1 MLLLNC
7 CLIINS
13 KNNRMGTKIDCPL
26 LDFGI
31 VEYPMIMASFVSK
44 SGRTVGGAFIVDTAS
59 RHNVMNEAILGILQD
74 NCLRYDGK
82 MTLTSFSG
90 EGIQGK
96 EVHLDFCVGD
106 CLFSERFY
114 AAQGLSFD
122 SVFGEHVV
130 LGILGIEFLVKYGLA
145 LDFQKRSLHSSSMI
159 EKKMELSEYSFV
171 FPQEYGFS
179 KYGLPVVGM
188 VKNGKEY
195 ICLVDSGSN
204 LNITTKYVLGN
215 GDITNRHTGLKSS
228 LTSVAGTK
236 MTDLMNVDFDLLSI
250 GNKIGE
256 IKIKKY
262 STDFQVIDNS
272 KFILEGESNIPPI
285 SAIIGAGFLLEQKW
299 VVDFASGLVYSVN
312 N

>member
-1 MLLLNC
+1 MLNC
-7 CLIINS
+7 YQVINS

-31 VEYPMIMASFVSK
+31 VEYPMVMASFVSK
-44 SGRTVGGAFIVDTAS
+44 SGRTVGGAFMVDTAS

-106 CLFSERFY
+106 CQFSERFY

-145 LDFQKRSLHSSSMI
+145 LDFENRSLHSSSII
-159 EKKMELSEYSFV
+159 EEKMELSEYSFV

-188 VKNGKEY
+188 VKNRKEY
-195 ICLVDSGSN
+195 VCLVDSGSN
-204 LNITTKYVLGN
+204 LNTTTKYVLGN

>member
-1 MLLLNC
+1 MLNC

-26 LDFGI
+26 LDFRI

-96 EVHLDFCVGD
+96 EVHLDFCVGG
-106 CLFSERFY
+106 CQFSERFY

-145 LDFQKRSLHSSSMI
+145 LDFEKRSLHSSSMI
-159 EKKMELSEYSFV
+159 EEKMELSEYSFV

>member
-1 MLLLNC
+1 MLNC

-106 CLFSERFY
+106 GLFSERFY

-145 LDFQKRSLHSSSMI
+145 LDFEKRSLHSSSMI
-159 EKKMELSEYSFV
+159 EEKMELSEYSFV

-188 VKNGKEY
+188 VKKGKEY

>member
-1 MLLLNC
+1 MLNC

-31 VEYPMIMASFVSK
+31 VEYPMVMASFVSK

-159 EKKMELSEYSFV
+159 EEKMELSEYSFV

-236 MTDLMNVDFDLLSI
+236 MTDLMILDFDLLSI

-272 KFILEGESNIPPI
+272 KYILEGESNIPPI

-299 VVDFASGLVYSVN
+299 VVDFAYGLVYSVN

>member
-1 MLLLNC
+1 
-7 CLIINS
+7 
-13 KNNRMGTKIDCPL
+13 MGTKIDCPL

-145 LDFQKRSLHSSSMI
+145 LDFEKRSLHSSSMI
-159 EKKMELSEYSFV
+159 EEKMELSEYSFV

-188 VKNGKEY
+188 VKKGKEY

-204 LNITTKYVLGN
+204 
-215 GDITNRHTGLKSS
+215 LKSS

>member
-1 MLLLNC
+1 MLNC

-145 LDFQKRSLHSSSMI
+145 LDFEKRSLHSSSMI

-236 MTDLMNVDFDLLSI
+236 MTDLMILDFDLLSI

-272 KFILEGESNIPPI
+272 KYILEGESNIPPI

-299 VVDFASGLVYSVN
+299 VVDFAYGLVYSVN

>member
-1 MLLLNC
+1 MLNC

-31 VEYPMIMASFVSK
+31 VEYPMVMASFVSK
-44 SGRTVGGAFIVDTAS
+44 SGRTVGGAFMVDTAS

-96 EVHLDFCVGD
+96 EVHLDFCVGG
-106 CLFSERFY
+106 CKFSERFY

-145 LDFQKRSLHSSSMI
+145 LDFEKRSLHSSSMI
-159 EKKMELSEYSFV
+159 EEKMELSEYSFV

-195 ICLVDSGSN
+195 VCLVDSGSN
-204 LNITTKYVLGN
+204 LNTTTKYVLGN

-236 MTDLMNVDFDLLSI
+236 MTDLMFLDFDLLSI

-272 KFILEGESNIPPI
+272 KYILEGESNIPPI

-299 VVDFASGLVYSVN
+299 VVDFAYGLVYSVN

>member
-1 MLLLNC
+1 MLNC

-74 NCLRYDGK
+74 NYLRYDGK

-106 CLFSERFY
+106 CMFSERFY

-145 LDFQKRSLHSSSMI
+145 LDFENRSLHSSSII
-159 EKKMELSEYSFV
+159 EEKLELSEYSFV

-195 ICLVDSGSN
+195 VCLVDSGSN
-204 LNITTKYVLGN
+204 LNTTTKYVLGN

>member
-1 MLLLNC
+1 
-7 CLIINS
+7 
-13 KNNRMGTKIDCPL
+13 MGTKIDCPL

-31 VEYPMIMASFVSK
+31 VEYPMVMASFVSK
-44 SGRTVGGAFIVDTAS
+44 SGRTVGGAFMVDTAS
-59 RHNVMNEAILGILQD
+59 RHNVMNEAILGILQY
-74 NCLRYDGK
+74 NCLRYDGI

-96 EVHLDFCVGD
+96 EVHLDFCVGG
-106 CLFSERFY
+106 CQFSERFY

-130 LGILGIEFLVKYGLA
+130 LGILGIEFLVKYELA
-145 LDFQKRSLHSSSMI
+145 LDFENRSLHSSSII
-159 EKKMELSEYSFV
+159 EEKMELSEYSFV

-195 ICLVDSGSN
+195 VCLVDSGSN
-204 LNITTKYVLGN
+204 LNTTTKYVLGN

-256 IKIKKY
+256 IKVKKY
-262 STDFQVIDNS
+262 SAEFQVMDNS
-272 KFILEGESNIPPI
+272 KYILEGSSNIPPV
-285 SAIIGAGFLLEQKW
+285 SAIIGAGFLLEHKW
-299 VVDFASGLVYSVN
+299 VVDFAYGVVCSAKN
-312 N
+312 

>member
-1 MLLLNC
+1 MLNC
-7 CLIINS
+7 YQVINS

-31 VEYPMIMASFVSK
+31 VEYPMVMASFVSK
-44 SGRTVGGAFIVDTAS
+44 SGRTVGGAFMVDTAS

-96 EVHLDFCVGD
+96 EVHLDFCVGG
-106 CLFSERFY
+106 CQFSERFY

-145 LDFQKRSLHSSSMI
+145 LDFENRSLHSSSII
-159 EKKMELSEYSFV
+159 EEKMELSEYSFV

-195 ICLVDSGSN
+195 VCLVDSGSN
-204 LNITTKYVLGN
+204 LNTTTKYVLGN

>member
-1 MLLLNC
+1 MLNC

-31 VEYPMIMASFVSK
+31 VEYPMVMASFVSK
-44 SGRTVGGAFIVDTAS
+44 SGRTVGGAFMVDTAS

-145 LDFQKRSLHSSSMI
+145 LDFEKRSLHSSSMI
-159 EKKMELSEYSFV
+159 EEKMELSEYSFV

>member
-1 MLLLNC
+1 MLNC

-31 VEYPMIMASFVSK
+31 VEYPMVMASFVSK
-44 SGRTVGGAFIVDTAS
+44 SGRTVGGAFMVDTAS

-106 CLFSERFY
+106 CLFSELFY

-145 LDFQKRSLHSSSMI
+145 LDFEKRSLHSSSMI
-159 EKKMELSEYSFV
+159 EEKMELSEYSFV

-179 KYGLPVVGM
+179 KYGLPVIGM

-195 ICLVDSGSN
+195 VCLVDSGSN
-204 LNITTKYVLGN
+204 LNTTTKYVLGN

>member
-1 MLLLNC
+1 
-7 CLIINS
+7 
-13 KNNRMGTKIDCPL
+13 MGTKIDCPL

-31 VEYPMIMASFVSK
+31 VEYPMVMASFVSK
-44 SGRTVGGAFIVDTAS
+44 SGRTVGGAFMVDTAS

-96 EVHLDFCVGD
+96 EVHLDFCVGG
-106 CLFSERFY
+106 CQFSERFY

-145 LDFQKRSLHSSSMI
+145 LDFENRSLHSSSII
-159 EKKMELSEYSFV
+159 EEKMELSEYSFV

-195 ICLVDSGSN
+195 VCLVDSGSN
-204 LNITTKYVLGN
+204 LNTTTKYVLGN

-256 IKIKKY
+256 IKIKNY
-262 STDFQVIDNS
+262 SAEFQVMGNS
-272 KFILEGESNIPPI
+272 KYIL
-285 SAIIGAGFLLEQKW
+285 
-299 VVDFASGLVYSVN
+299 
-312 N
+312 

>member
-1 MLLLNC
+1 MLNC

-31 VEYPMIMASFVSK
+31 VEYPMVMASFVSK

-145 LDFQKRSLHSSSMI
+145 LDFEKRSLHSSSMI
-159 EKKMELSEYSFV
+159 EEKMELSEYSFV

>member
-1 MLLLNC
+1 MLNC

-59 RHNVMNEAILGILQD
+59 RYNVMNEAILGILQD

-114 AAQGLSFD
+114 VAQGLSFD

-145 LDFQKRSLHSSSMI
+145 LDFEKRSLHSSSMI
-159 EKKMELSEYSFV
+159 EEKMELSEYSFV

-188 VKNGKEY
+188 VKKGKEY

>member
-1 MLLLNC
+1 MLNC

-106 CLFSERFY
+106 CMFSERFY

-145 LDFQKRSLHSSSMI
+145 LDFEKRSLHSSSMI
-159 EKKMELSEYSFV
+159 EEKMELSEYSFV

-188 VKNGKEY
+188 VKKGKEY

-299 VVDFASGLVYSVN
+299 VVDFASSLVYSVN

>member
-1 MLLLNC
+1 MLNC
-7 CLIINS
+7 YQIINS

-31 VEYPMIMASFVSK
+31 VEYPMVMASFVSK
-44 SGRTVGGAFIVDTAS
+44 SGRTVGGAFMVDTAS

-74 NCLRYDGK
+74 KCLRYDGI

-96 EVHLDFCVGD
+96 EVHLNFCVGG
-106 CLFSERFY
+106 CQFSERFY

-145 LDFQKRSLHSSSMI
+145 LDFENRSLHSSSII
-159 EKKMELSEYSFV
+159 EEKMELSEYSFV

-195 ICLVDSGSN
+195 VCLVDSGSN
-204 LNITTKYVLGN
+204 LNTTTKYVLGN

-256 IKIKKY
+256 IKVKKY
-262 STDFQVIDNS
+262 SAEFQVMDNS
-272 KFILEGESNIPPI
+272 KYILEGSSNIPPV
-285 SAIIGAGFLLEQKW
+285 SAIIGAGFLLEHKW
-299 VVDFASGLVYSVN
+299 VVDFANGVVCSAKN
-312 N
+312 

>member
-1 MLLLNC
+1 MLNC

-145 LDFQKRSLHSSSMI
+145 LDFEKRSLHSSSMI

-188 VKNGKEY
+188 VKKGKEY

-236 MTDLMNVDFDLLSI
+236 MTDLMILDFDLLSI

-299 VVDFASGLVYSVN
+299 VVDFAYGLVYSVN

>member
-1 MLLLNC
+1 MLNC

>member
-1 MLLLNC
+1 MLNC
-7 CLIINS
+7 YQVINS

-31 VEYPMIMASFVSK
+31 VEYPMVMASFVSK
-44 SGRTVGGAFIVDTAS
+44 SGRTVGGAFMVDTAS

-96 EVHLDFCVGD
+96 EVHLDFCVGG
-106 CLFSERFY
+106 CQFSERFY

-145 LDFQKRSLHSSSMI
+145 LDFEKRSLHSSSMI
-159 EKKMELSEYSFV
+159 EETMELSEYSFV

-188 VKNGKEY
+188 VKKGKEY

-228 LTSVAGTK
+228 LSSVAGTK
-236 MTDLMNVDFDLLSI
+236 MADLMNVDFDLLSI

-272 KFILEGESNIPPI
+272 KYILEGESNIPPI